1 MLFCITHEQR
11 VKKDHRLPN
20 LIISFIRGFKL
31 EKKQAYLKKKEDK
44 KIPSVKVTKLFKYTV
59 NNEAR
64 NKHGH

>member
-1 MLFCITHEQR
+1 MHEQR

-31 EKKQAYLKKKEDK
+31 ENKTLAYLKKKK
-44 KIPSVKVTKLFKYTV
+44 TKNPLSVKVTKLFKYTV